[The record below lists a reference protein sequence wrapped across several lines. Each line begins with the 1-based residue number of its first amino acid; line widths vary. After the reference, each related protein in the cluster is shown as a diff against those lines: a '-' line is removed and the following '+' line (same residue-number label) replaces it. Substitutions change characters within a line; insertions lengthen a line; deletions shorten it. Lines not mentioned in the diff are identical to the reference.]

1 MGAAAGAGEAGRAG
15 GSLPG
20 GPQTFSTPRNGQTF
34 LSLASSPYLAPAF
47 APVPPGWFKDQD
59 ADQPSGR
66 HAALIRSTQSF
77 ALMVRLS
84 VNLNKVALIRNSRGA
99 NYPDLVRVA
108 QDCERFGAQGI
119 TIHPRPDERHAR
131 YADVAALKAVTTTE
145 LNIEGYPAEKF
156 LQIVL
161 EQRPDQVTLVPDE
174 PGQLTS
180 DHGWDT
186 LRRKDY
192 LTEVIGRLREKGIRT
207 SIFIDPDKK
216 MIDGAKAVGTDRIEF
231 YTGPFAHRFQ
241 EDRAAAVAPF
251 TEACRYAHEIGLGI
265 NAGHD
270 LNLDNL
276 TYFAARMP
284 GLQEVSI
291 GHALVTDALY
301 YGLSN
306 TIQMYLRCL
315 HNAEAHQ

>member
-1 MGAAAGAGEAGRAG
+1 
-15 GSLPG
+15 
-20 GPQTFSTPRNGQTF
+20 
-34 LSLASSPYLAPAF
+34 
-47 APVPPGWFKDQD
+47 
-59 ADQPSGR
+59 
-66 HAALIRSTQSF
+66 
-77 ALMVRLS
+77 MVRLS

-99 NYPDLVRVA
+99 DYPNLVQVA

-131 YADVAALKAVTTTE
+131 YADVAALKEVCTTE
-145 LNIEGYPAEKF
+145 LNIEGYPSDKF
-156 LQIVL
+156 LEVVL
-161 EQRPDQVTLVPDE
+161 SNRPDQVTLVPDE

-186 LRRKDY
+186 VGRADFLRSIID
-192 LTEVIGRLREKGIRT
+192 RLKNAGIRT
-207 SIFIDPDKK
+207 SIFVDPERVTL
-216 MIDGAKAVGTDRIEF
+216 DGALAVGTDRVEF
-231 YTGPFAHRFQ
+231 YTGPFAHDFAK
-241 EDRAAAVAPF
+241 DRTAAMRPF
-251 TEACRYAHEIGLGI
+251 TEACIYARDLGLGL

-276 TYFAARMP
+276 TYFAANMP

-291 GHALVTDALY
+291 GHALVTDSLY

-315 HNAEAHQ
+315 HNATQC